1 MQTVIVTDA
10 KYRSA
15 IAAVRALGRAGY
27 KVVAVQ
33 TRGDCSAE
41 PPAFVS
47 RYVFEARMMDC
58 SVSDERYTDEL
69 AALIRE
75 YGRPILFCVGA
86 ATLAAVSEKRD
97 LFAEICD
104 FLISP
109 PDVLLALNDKEAV
122 HRRAQELSLPVPK
135 EYRAGEAI
143 SFPVVVKPHCGEKF
157 GLKAKDRYAF
167 AENEEEYERV
177 LAAMSRYDPE
187 PIVQE
192 KISGEGGGASLLLD
206 RDGHLVCAVCHRRI
220 REYPITG
227 GPSTC
232 CESMYDEGRIDAAY
246 RLLASFG
253 FTGMAMVEFKGG
265 RILEVNPRI
274 WGSFPLTDCAGSPFA
289 VRYVQAALGEAPQYD
304 PHDCTVGVRMRFLIN
319 DAAATLQYLLHGK
332 LRAAFGGIADVFRAK
347 EALRSRDDAAP
358 FRRYMRNT
366 LLRK

>member
-1 MQTVIVTDA
+1 MQTVIVTDS

-15 IAAVRALGRAGY
+15 ISAVRALGRAGY
-27 KVVAVQ
+27 NVVAVQ

-41 PPAFVS
+41 PAAFVS
-47 RYVFEARMMDC
+47 RYTAHTRMIDC
-58 SVSDERYTDEL
+58 SVSDGDYADRL
-69 AALIRE
+69 AEVIRE
-75 YGRPILFCVGA
+75 YPRPVLFCVGA
-86 ATLAAVSEKRD
+86 ATLAVVSGRRE
-97 LFAEICD
+97 FFSGICD
-104 FLISP
+104 FLIAP

-122 HRRAQELSLPVPK
+122 HRRAEELGLPVPK
-135 EYRAGEAI
+135 EYRAGEAL
-143 SFPVVVKPHCGEKF
+143 SFPVVVKPHCGEKL

-167 AENEEEYERV
+167 AENEAEYARIISS
-177 LAAMSRYDPE
+177 MSRFDPD

-206 RDGHLVCAVCHRRI
+206 ADSRLVCAVCHRRI

-232 CESMYDEGRIDAAY
+232 CESIYDDEKIDAAY

-289 VRYVQAALGEAPQYD
+289 VRYVQAALGEAPRYE
-304 PHDCTVGVRMRFLIN
+304 PHDYKTGVRMRFLLN
-319 DAAATLQYLLHGK
+319 DAAATVQYLLHGR
-332 LRAAFGGIADVFRAK
+332 LRAAFGGAADFFRAK

-358 FRRYMRNT
+358 FRRYLRNT
-366 LLRK
+366 LLKK